1 MARYLLDTHTAMW
14 FLNGDKSI
22 SKTAKEAILNTNN
35 IKYLSIASAWE
46 IAIKLSIGKL
56 DIVKSTADF
65 LHDAEENGFIIIP
78 IERASLSIL
87 ETLPLIHRDPFD
99 RLIIA
104 TAITEQM
111 TLITD
116 DENIA
121 KYEVSQIW

>member
-1 MARYLLDTHTAMW
+1 MGRYLLDTHTAMW

-22 SKTAKEAILNTNN
+22 SKTAKETILNLSN

-65 LHDAEENGFIIIP
+65 LHDVEENGFIVIP
-78 IERASLSIL
+78 IKPVHLTML

-99 RLIIA
+99 RLLIA
-104 TAITEQM
+104 TAIAEEM
-111 TLITD
+111 TLVTD

-121 KYEVSQIW
+121 KYDVPQIS